1 VGSGKSLF
9 RLLINRVT
17 PTQGNI
23 GGTEKGIPFLE
34 DDEIIPFIIDM
45 AGSSPV
51 LSVRG

>member
-1 VGSGKSLF
+1 LSNGVT
-9 RLLINRVT
+9 LI
-17 PTQGNI
+17 QGNI

-34 DDEIIPFIIDM
+34 EDEIIPLIIDM